1 MRRLYLQIYLAFVG
15 VLLLFAVLMA
25 VAWWFMPEGP
35 REPRML
41 DGIAG
46 LVAEA
51 LPSASPL
58 EEMRRRLTDL
68 RRRYPADIA
77 VFNADRTPL
86 VNVGEAMPP
95 PPPGFKA
102 NGWLRI
108 PRFGPVTVLSLDD
121 GRIVMVRPHHRAPI
135 AGLLTGI
142 TLLALALAAGAY
154 PLARR
159 LTGRLERLQSRV
171 DALGAGD
178 LSTRVDVEGNDEV
191 AELAKSFNLAAQ
203 RIETL
208 VAAQRTMLANV
219 SHELRSP
226 LARMRIATELLGAEG
241 RPDLK
246 ARLASDIVELDALI
260 EELLLASRLDAG
272 ASAME
277 PEVVDL
283 LSLAAEEAADF
294 GAEVAGTSVSITGD
308 LRTLRRLLRNLLQ
321 NANRYAAGTPV
332 EVIVGGVDGAATVTV
347 ADRGPGVP
355 VAEQERI
362 FEPFYRLPGTRESGD
377 GVGLGLALV
386 RQIAYRHGGE
396 VTCRSREGGGC
407 EFRVRLAGL
416 TGPY

>member
-15 VLLLFAVLMA
+15 VLLLFAFLMA
-25 VAWWFMPEGP
+25 AVWWLMPEGG

-51 LPSASPL
+51 LPPTAPL
-58 EEMRRRLTDL
+58 DDMRRRLMDL
-68 RRRYPADIA
+68 RRRYPADIS
-77 VFNADRTPL
+77 VFNPDRTPL

-121 GRIVMVRPHHRAPI
+121 GRIVMIRPHHRAPV

-142 TLLALALAAGAY
+142 ALLSLALAAGAY

-178 LSTRVDVEGNDEV
+178 LSARVEVEGNDEV
-191 AELAKSFNLAAQ
+191 AELAKRFNHAAQ
-203 RIETL
+203 RIEHL
-208 VAAQRTMLANV
+208 VASQRTMLANV

-226 LARMRIATELLGAEG
+226 LARMRMATELLGADE

-246 ARLASDIVELDALI
+246 SRLARDIAELDALI
-260 EELLLASRLDAG
+260 GELLLASRLDAG
-272 ASAME
+272 ASALTPE
-277 PEVVDL
+277 PVDL
-283 LSLAAEEAADF
+283 LSLAAEEAAAF
-294 GAEVAGTSVSITGD
+294 GAEVSGAAVTITGD
-308 LRTLRRLLRNLLQ
+308 VRTLRRLLRNLLE
-321 NANRYAAGTPV
+321 NANRYAGGTPV
-332 EVIVGGVDGAATVTV
+332 DVTVAGIDGAAMVTV
-347 ADRGPGVP
+347 ADRGPGVSE
-355 VAEQERI
+355 AEQERI

-386 RQIAYRHGGE
+386 RQIAHRHGGE
-396 VTCRSREGGGC
+396 VTCRSRESGGS
-407 EFRVRLAGL
+407 EFRVSLAGL
-416 TGPY
+416 QGR

>member
-25 VAWWFMPEGP
+25 VAWWFLPEGA

-46 LVAEA
+46 LVSEA
-51 LPSASPL
+51 LPSASPP
-58 EEMRRRLTDL
+58 EDMRRRLTDL
-68 RRRYPADIA
+68 RRRFPADIA

-135 AGLLTGI
+135 AGLFTGI
-142 TLLALALAAGAY
+142 ALLALAMAAGAY

-159 LTGRLERLQSRV
+159 LAVRLERLQSRV

-178 LSTRVDVEGNDEV
+178 LSTRVDVEGSDEV

-203 RIETL
+203 RIEKL
-208 VAAQRTMLANV
+208 VASQRTMLANV

-226 LARMRIATELLGAEG
+226 LARMRMATELLGADE

-246 ARLASDIVELDALI
+246 AGLARDIAELDALI

-272 ASAME
+272 ASAMV
-277 PEVVDL
+277 PEAVDL
-283 LSLAAEEAADF
+283 LSLAAEEGAAF
-294 GAEVAGTSVSITGD
+294 GAEVTGVTASINGD
-308 LRTLRRLLRNLLQ
+308 VRTLRRLLRNLLQ
-321 NANRYAAGTPV
+321 NASRYAGGTPV
-332 EVIVGGVDGAATVTV
+332 EVTVAGVDGAAVVTV

-355 VAEQERI
+355 AAELERI
-362 FEPFYRLPGTRESGD
+362 FEPFYRLPGTHESGD

-386 RQIAYRHGGE
+386 RQIAHRHGGE
-396 VTCRSREGGGC
+396 VTCRLRAGGGS
-407 EFRVRLAGL
+407 EFRVSLAGMIA
-416 TGPY
+416 